1 MSDTGRIDLRVEDDS
16 MFLSDNLPF
25 VVRNAWHTVVATGT
39 TRQGVSDPLPVGLY
53 SVEVMT
59 PRGVEQTQIVQVTPE
74 QPARLVVTEDG
85 VHLDGPPMP
94 PIFTAEAAE
103 AADELHP
110 SATLLEM
117 RHCTL
122 AAHDDKG
129 WIFLP
134 DPRLTDVPVAR
145 FTLGDTLWDVSLP
158 LNPKGREPT
167 LRQCRVR
174 VEQTGATS
182 RLDVALG
189 DRRRVFR
196 MLLGMLHENGVAIG
210 KELLDTAAS
219 ALLWKYSDP
228 VAAALGGLTLHR
240 FGRLH
245 EKQDWVENLSRDF
258 DWLPDGRILCAALLQ
273 RDDDASERDR
283 GLDLLL
289 TATERRPLY
298 TDGLS
303 LGLELLRRWPGEGR
317 SAERRERLERLA
329 EYSAAADWES
339 IALTTAV
346 GA

>member
-1 MSDTGRIDLRVEDDS
+1 MTATGRIDIRVEDDS

-25 VVRNAWHTVVATGT
+25 VVRNAWHTVVASGT
-39 TRQGVSDPLPVGLY
+39 THQGVSDPLPVGLY

-59 PRGVEQTQIVQVTPE
+59 PRGVERTQIVQVTPE

-85 VHLDGPPMP
+85 VHVDGSPMP
-94 PIFTAEAAE
+94 PIFTTEPSE
-103 AADELHP
+103 AADEIQP
-110 SATLLEM
+110 AATLLDM
-117 RHCTL
+117 RHCEL
-122 AAHDDKG
+122 AAQDEKG
-129 WIFLP
+129 WVFLP
-134 DPRLTDVPVAR
+134 DSPLTDVPVAR
-145 FTLGDTLWDVSLP
+145 FALDDALWDVSLP
-158 LNPKGREPT
+158 LNPNGREPV

-174 VEQTGATS
+174 VERTAATP
-182 RLDVALG
+182 RLEIALG

-258 DWLPDGRILCAALLQ
+258 DWLPDGWILCAALLQ
-273 RDDDASERDR
+273 RDDDESERDR
-283 GLDLLL
+283 GLALLL
-289 TATERRPLY
+289 NATERRPIY

-303 LGLELLRRWPGEGR
+303 LGLELLRRWPGEER
-317 SAERRERLERLA
+317 SAERRERLDRLA
-329 EYSAAADWES
+329 EYSAVADWES

-346 GA
+346 EA